1 MLYGFEPT
9 NDRRIS
15 HAYHNYHVVP
25 EIHASR
31 TIPEHDIFYVINGH
45 FSLRIEQE
53 YFDFEK
59 GDIAI
64 LPALHPHYGTK
75 HCMVNSHT
83 IFIHFS
89 RRESDRKLYK
99 GAEEEKKLFVIPSK
113 IMPVNPIVSHYFY
126 EIAKIFHSKISS
138 WEIRCGALIN
148 LILGEL
154 NDFYK
159 RKKGKGDSLV
169 SDLISYLDLHPDRFF
184 SITELANMACVS
196 PRTFVSHFK
205 KVTNSSVHQ
214 YQMDKKL
221 EQIAALLR
229 SELYS
234 NLKNLAAN
242 FGFSDEFHLSAAF
255 KKKYSV
261 SPKFYK
267 KVTKGL

>member
-1 MLYGFEPT
+1 
-9 NDRRIS
+9 
-15 HAYHNYHVVP
+15 VVP

-31 TIPEHDIFYVINGH
+31 TIPEHDIFYVIDGH
-45 FSLRIEQE
+45 FSLRVETE
-53 YFDFEK
+53 EFDFDK

-75 HCMVNSHT
+75 YCRSNSHT
-83 IFIHFS
+83 IYIHFS
-89 RRESDRKLYK
+89 RKEPDRKLYR
-99 GAEEEKKLFVIPSK
+99 GTEEEKELFVIPSK
-113 IMPVNPIVSHYFY
+113 IGPINPIVSQYFY
-126 EIAKIFHSKISS
+126 ETSKIFCSKKPS
-138 WEIRCGALIN
+138 WETRCGALIN

-154 NDFYK
+154 NDFF
-159 RKKGKGDSLV
+159 RGKTGKHDALI
-169 SDLISYLDLHPDRFF
+169 SDLISYLDLHPERFF
-184 SITELANMACVS
+184 SINELANMACMS
-196 PRTFVSHFK
+196 PRTFISHFK
-205 KVTNSSVHQ
+205 KATNSSVHQ

-267 KVTKGL
+267 QAAKSL

>member
-1 MLYGFEPT
+1 
-9 NDRRIS
+9 
-15 HAYHNYHVVP
+15 VVP

-31 TIPEHDIFYVINGH
+31 TIPEHDIFYVIDGH
-45 FSLRIEQE
+45 FSLRIETE
-53 YFDFEK
+53 DLDFDK

-75 HCMVNSHT
+75 YCRSNSHT
-83 IFIHFS
+83 IFIHFD
-89 RRESDRKLYK
+89 RRVPDKKLYK
-99 GAEEEKKLFVIPSK
+99 EPEEENGLFVIPSK
-113 IMPVNPIVSHYFY
+113 IGPVNPIVSHYFY
-126 EIAKIFHSKISS
+126 EISKIFRSKKSS

-154 NDFYK
+154 NDFF
-159 RKKGKGDSLV
+159 RKKTGKGDVLI
-169 SDLISYLDLHPDRFF
+169 SDIISYLDLHPERFF
-184 SITELANMACVS
+184 SIGELANMACMS
-196 PRTFVSHFK
+196 PRTFVSRFK
-205 KVTNSSVHQ
+205 KAVHASVHQ
-214 YQMDKKL
+214 YQMEKKL

-242 FGFSDEFHLSAAF
+242 FGFSDEFHLSSAF

-267 KVTKGL
+267 RASKSL